1 MIFTAWYQNKYG
13 TPFLSTKTWMVVKLS
28 VVFLLVGALHVSAA
42 AFSQKVTLTG
52 QHLTLEQVF
61 KKIEKQTGYLFLYKK
76 EVLEIATPL
85 SLNLKDASLND
96 ALSVIFRE
104 QPLNYTVM
112 EKNILVKLK
121 PAEQEPPFLAMAD
134 TTVPK
139 AITGTVKDVKGAP
152 IPGVS
157 VRVKGKTT
165 GAITDANGY
174 FKINNIADDAILLVQ
189 ALGYVPSESKTD
201 GKTDLKVTLLEDQTK
216 LSEIVVTGF
225 GEERKRRNLGYSVT
239 EVKGEEITKTNA
251 VNPIAALQGLVPG
264 LQVTP
269 GNGGPQATPRF
280 LIRGSSSLDPFKNTP
295 LIVVDGITMD
305 DQVVLPNR
313 GGEQDFGN
321 ILKDINPDDIASISV
336 LKGGAVTALYGNR
349 AANGVIMI
357 TTKKGYSKKGLGVSF
372 SHTQSYEKPYATIAF
387 QNRFG
392 SGTST
397 DDFVKGSDG
406 VLEINPNTYG
416 YGFGPE
422 MTGQLVRDINGQM
435 IQNYPSKVVDLYR
448 TGKYINTNVS
458 VEGGNEVT
466 TFRFSYSN
474 NSSSGTTP
482 RNDFKR
488 NSFNLRATHR
498 LSKAILLDGNVTYVR
513 SNAYNPNY
521 ASGDNNMIY
530 NLSFGL
536 PRNYNASYWSTH
548 YIDSANGGINKAD
561 PTGNS
566 SIWFTLNEDN
576 QRQIEDNFR
585 GGLNAKV
592 NFTPW
597 LSFESSTNVNLYS
610 TSLERTKRGRD
621 PGFTGGE
628 YSSNLSRVLQTRLKG
643 NFNINKQINA
653 FDLFFQVGAEL
664 NNSESKSTYAATRGG
679 LKQVGVYRLSNSID
693 VPYTSEG
700 KPNKYQTASGF
711 FQGSISWKDML
722 TLNIYGRNDWNS
734 TLLYPDAHGD
744 YSYFYPG
751 ADLAWVYSDAFKL
764 PEVITFGK
772 LRVSYIIAGNG
783 TGVYTT
789 NTGAYTAIDDYR
801 PRSGSTVQRYDFD
814 SRTLGNLNLI
824 PERSFKTEI
833 GTELKMFQNRLGVD
847 LTYYKQN
854 TKQQIIGLAVP
865 RESGVENAL
874 INGGNVQ
881 NQGIELALYGSPV
894 KSKSFSWDSY
904 FNYSRNRSKIIDLA
918 PGVTVVGLES
928 EDGIRTVAKIGG
940 EYGTMIAGYGYARY
954 QAKDADGKPIASAL
968 NGKPVLQANGV
979 FLRASN
985 DASAVDK
992 EAVIGSSV
1000 PKFMG
1005 SWRNDF
1011 HYKSFTFSFMLDAKF
1026 GGWVYSN
1033 SYNYGSQLGMME
1045 NTLPGRTKDLGGIEF
1060 KDAQGVTRTDGIL
1073 PDGVFADGSVRQ
1085 GLDGQN
1091 YNVGGMTYK
1100 EAYEKGIVRP
1110 QRAYAY
1116 YYNAFSWF
1124 AGIRERSAHE
1134 SSWVSLRSVSL
1145 TYDLPGSWANKA
1157 KMNGLRLTIG
1167 GRNLTYLYNSLPDN
1181 LNPEDYVSSGSGAA
1195 FLGGGTPFSRT
1206 MYFTLNASF

>member
-1 MIFTAWYQNKYG
+1 MIFTAWYQNKCG

-28 VVFLLVGALHVSAA
+28 VVFLLVGAMHVSAA
-42 AFSQKVTLTG
+42 AFSQKVSLAG
-52 QHLTLEQVF
+52 QRLTLEQVF

-76 EVLEIATPL
+76 EVLEAAMPL
-85 SLNLKDASLND
+85 SLNIKEAALQD
-96 ALSVIFRE
+96 ALSVIFSQ
-104 QPLNYTVM
+104 QPLNYTIM
-112 EKNILVKLK
+112 EKNILVKVKL
-121 PAEQEPPFLAMAD
+121 PDNNVGFFTMAD
-134 TTVPK
+134 TTLPK
-139 AITGTVKDVKGAP
+139 TITGTVRDAKG
-152 IPGVS
+152 ISLPGVS
-157 VRVKGKTT
+157 VRVKGKTN
-165 GAITDANGY
+165 GGITDANGH
-174 FKINNIADDAILLVQ
+174 FSIKNIPEDAILIVQ
-189 ALGYVPSESKTD
+189 AVGYIPGEVKTSGNSD
-201 GKTDLKVTLLEDQTK
+201 FKITLQEDLTK

-239 EVKGEEITKTNA
+239 EVKGEEVTKANA
-251 VNPIAALQGLVPG
+251 INPIAALQGLVPG

-305 DQVVLPNR
+305 DQVVVPNR

-349 AANGVIMI
+349 AANGVILI

-397 DDFVKGSDG
+397 DDFKTGSDG
-406 VLEINPNTYG
+406 VLEINPATYG

-422 MTGQLVRDINGQM
+422 MTGQRVRDINGMM
-435 IQNYPSKVVDLYR
+435 IDNYPQKVVDLYR
-448 TGKYINTNVS
+448 TGHYINTNVS

-474 NSSSGTTP
+474 NSSAGTTP

-488 NSFNLRATHR
+488 NSFNLRTTHR
-498 LSKAILLDGNVTYVR
+498 LSKAILLDGNITYVR

-536 PRNYNASYWSTH
+536 PRNYNTSYWRTH
-548 YIDSANGGINKAD
+548 YLDEVNGGINKAD

-576 QRQIEDNFR
+576 QRQMEDNFR
-585 GGLNAKV
+585 GVLTSKI

-597 LSFESSTNVNLYS
+597 LNFESSTSVNLYS
-610 TSLERTKRGRD
+610 TSLEKTQLGRD
-621 PGFTGGE
+621 SGYAGGG

-643 NFNINKQINA
+643 NLNFNKQLND
-653 FDLFFQVGAEL
+653 FSLFAQLGAEL
-664 NNSESKSTYAATRGG
+664 NNSENKSSYAATRNG
-679 LKQVGVYRLSNSID
+679 LKQPRVYRLLNSVD
-693 VPYTSEG
+693 DPTTSEG

-734 TLLYPDAHGD
+734 TLLYPDGHGD

-751 ADLAWVYSDAFKL
+751 ADLAWVFSDAFKL
-764 PEVITFGK
+764 PKAITFGK

-783 TGVYTT
+783 TTIYNT
-789 NTGAYTAIDDYR
+789 NTGAYRAIDNYR
-801 PRSGSTVQRYDFD
+801 SRTGENVPRYDFN
-814 SRTLGNLNLI
+814 SSTLGNLNLK
-824 PERSFKTEI
+824 PERSHKIEV
-833 GTELKMFQNRLGVD
+833 GTEVKLFENRLGVD

-854 TKQQIIGLAVP
+854 TKDQIVGLDVP
-865 RESGVENAL
+865 QESGVQQAL

-881 NQGIELALYGSPV
+881 NSGIELAAYGSPI
-894 KSKSFSWDSY
+894 KSKNFSWTSY
-904 FNYSRNRSKIIDLA
+904 FNYTRNRGKIISLA
-918 PGVTVVGLES
+918 PGVTKVGLES
-928 EDGIRTVAKIGG
+928 EDGIRTIAIING
-940 EYGTMIAGYGYARY
+940 EYGLMVAGYGYARY
-954 QAKDADGKPIASAL
+954 QAQDANGKPIASEL

-985 DASAVDK
+985 DASAVEK

-1000 PKFMG
+1000 PKFLG
-1005 SWRNDF
+1005 SWRNEF
-1011 HYKSFTFSFMLDAKF
+1011 HYKSFSFAFMLDAKF
-1026 GGWVYSN
+1026 GGYVYSN

-1045 NTLPGRTKDLGGIEF
+1045 NTLPGRNKELGGIEF
-1060 KDAQGVTRTDGIL
+1060 VDASGITRTDGII
-1073 PDGVFADGSVRQ
+1073 PDGVFANGSVRQ
-1085 GLDGQN
+1085 GIDGQN
-1091 YNVGGMTYK
+1091 YNVGGMTYQQ
-1100 EAYEKGIVRP
+1100 AYEKGIVRP

-1134 SSWVSLRSVSL
+1134 SSWVSLRSVSVS
-1145 TYDLPGSWANKA
+1145 YDLPAAWANKA
-1157 KMNGLRLTIG
+1157 KMNALRLTVG
-1167 GRNLTYLYNSLPDN
+1167 GRNLAYLYNSLPDN